1 MPDVWIA
8 PLLFVSDQSFYPFQF
23 VIWKA
28 RYWFGIPIWSR
39 GLNKRRKTMRTM
51 THFSRSAQQ
60 PKKRTNRDTLYH
72 QLGVILWY
80 NVPLFFDRP
89 FLKAMAEILKQNP
102 LGFLVYLKTP
112 RSSFEIKWPLMVYWA
127 SSWIFQNRDPS
138 LNWDIEIIS
147 TKFSNG
153 FSESHTWFT
162 GHSFQS
168 GGYWSCS

>member
-1 MPDVWIA
+1 MFQRYSFKGQLISEMSFWCLQIY
-8 PLLFVSDQSFYPFQF
+8 LKNNKIFVR
-23 VIWKA
+23 I
-28 RYWFGIPIWSR
+28 
-39 GLNKRRKTMRTM
+39 
-51 THFSRSAQQ
+51 SALAS
-60 PKKRTNRDTLYH
+60 KKRTNRDTLYH

-80 NVPLFFDRP
+80 NVPLFFDQP

-102 LGFLVYLKTP
+102 LGFLVYLKAP
-112 RSSFEIKWPLMVYWA
+112 RSFFEIKWPLMVYWA
-127 SSWIFQNRDPS
+127 SSWIFQNLDPS
-138 LNWDIEIIS
+138 LNWDIEILS